1 MLLAVAGMDQEAVTE
16 RTRALSGGDYSR
28 FGPAERAAFEFAHKL
43 ALGDGGSARDFQ
55 SLSKH
60 FGHERAVDVLWWVC
74 HCHYMTC
81 VADAFQLPLESSNVF
96 DGFQP
101 VGDAPKDQ

>member
-16 RTRALSGGDYSR
+16 HTRALTGGDWSR
-28 FGPAERAAFEFAHKL
+28 FSPAERAAFDFARKL
-43 ALGDGGSARDFQ
+43 AQGGGSARDFQ
-55 SLSKH
+55 DLVRH
-60 FGHERAVDVLWWVC
+60 FGRERAVDVLWWVC

-81 VADAFQLPLESSNVF
+81 VADAFQLPLESTNVF

-101 VGDAPKDQ
+101 AGGGPKTP